1 MSTQVMRGL
10 SRKIEELEKLLRK
23 KNLTEWERR
32 FAEYKLA
39 EAKFWLFTEMQGYQ
53 ERTRA

>member
-39 EAKFWLFTEMQGYQ
+39 EAKFWLFAEMQGYR
-53 ERTRA
+53 ERKRA

>member
-1 MSTQVMRGL
+1 MSTQGMRGL
-10 SRKIEELEKLLRK
+10 SRKIEELEKLLRN

-39 EAKFWLFTEMQGYQ
+39 EAKFWLFAQTQGYQ
-53 ERTRA
+53 ERERA